1 VLPCLRKARNRAY
14 KCENC
19 QGNFSHHRRVQL
31 CNSCLIKSILYGPEN
46 TCRATEQLAGRT
58 KGSRHTTLYRMKFP
72 SLFGRTPSHRRFE
85 YRPRFY
91 DPQKEERAERD
102 RRIREELAL
111 EQQKTET
118 TSAGDYHSRIKG
130 SFQRSRRRAKP
141 SSETSAIVLRLAVL
155 LFVSLF
161 LIAYLT
167 WGSPVLYVLLLAIP
181 VWIYFRFM
189 RRG

>member
-1 VLPCLRKARNRAY
+1 
-14 KCENC
+14 
-19 QGNFSHHRRVQL
+19 
-31 CNSCLIKSILYGPEN
+31 
-46 TCRATEQLAGRT
+46 
-58 KGSRHTTLYRMKFP
+58 MKFP

-91 DPQKEERAERD
+91 DPQKEEREERD

-111 EQQKTET
+111 EKEKVEENN
-118 TSAGDYHSRIKG
+118 AVGDYRSRIRG

-141 SSETSAIVLRLAVL
+141 SSETNAILIRLAVL
-155 LFVSLF
+155 LFIAIF

-167 WGSPVLYVLLLAIP
+167 WGNVVFYALFLAFP

-189 RRG
+189 RRA